1 MADEF
6 LETDLDTPTE
16 TDLDLAYG
24 SRFLGVEDV
33 GSRKV
38 RTRVLKVRKEEI
50 KERDTGRPKMRFVV
64 YFESVDKPL
73 VLNPTNKN
81 ILVDALGKSPAAWI
95 GATVGIFVDPNV
107 TFAGKRTGGVR
118 LRVLLPPATK
128 APIPKKPAPTKPA
141 TEWSEQEGDP
151 GFDPDVVKDFEP
163 TI

>member
-1 MADEF
+1 
-6 LETDLDTPTE
+6 
-16 TDLDLAYG
+16 
-24 SRFLGVEDV
+24 
-33 GSRKV
+33 
-38 RTRVLKVRKEEI
+38 
-50 KERDTGRPKMRFVV
+50 MRFVV

-81 ILVDALGKSPAAWI
+81 ILVDALGKSPAGWI

-118 LRVLLPPATK
+118 LRVLQPPATK
-128 APIPKKPAPTKPA
+128 APIPKKPAPTKAA

-163 TI
+163 TV